1 MSRVSKNIL
10 YNLFGQGLLVILGFV
25 AVKFI
30 FKRLGQDAL
39 GIIYFTFTLN
49 ALLTAL
55 LALGIN
61 ETTVREVAAF
71 HEEDPTYIKHLLQTA
86 SFFYWSLYV
95 LAALAL
101 YESAPWLV
109 TKWINLDTLS
119 PFTATQILRVLGMA
133 SLLALPR
140 SFYASTLRGIQRMEF
155 TNLIDVGAS
164 ALQQFGA
171 VVVLFLGGGLIQVT
185 LWMAGCYLLGLV
197 VYLMV
202 CADFFGF
209 KVFVP
214 RISTS
219 VVDRNAGYTF
229 RLAGITVLSMIHMQ
243 SDKAIVSKLLSL
255 GVFGYY
261 GMAYS
266 AVSRGMLVSASVSQA
281 VFPSFSALYKQGNR
295 DGLMRQYKKLQDL
308 LCYAIVPMFAA
319 IPFAA
324 RPLFTFVLNA
334 EAARM
339 LLWPV
344 TFLCIGFCM
353 NGTMSIPYVFSL
365 AVGKPE
371 IAARTNYYALF
382 AVLPVTV
389 LLVFHFGI
397 AGAGFSWVFYH
408 LFAYAYMMPRACSEC
423 LGIPVWGWYLH
434 VFKVF
439 VMAGLTYGGA
449 WAIMTSLASFSNL
462 SLGLG
467 YVLASIAFVA
477 AAYRLIGDELRE
489 TLRRLTFQKPAPAS
503 TSLLV

>member
-1 MSRVSKNIL
+1 MSRLSKNIL
-10 YNLFGQGLLVILGFV
+10 YNLVGQGLLVILGFV

-30 FKRLGQDAL
+30 FKQLGQDAL

-49 ALLTAL
+49 GLLTAI

-86 SFFYWSLYV
+86 SFFYWGLYI
-95 LAALAL
+95 LAAVVL
-101 YESAPWLV
+101 YAAAPWLV

-119 PFTATQILRVLGMA
+119 PLTATLILRVLGIA

-140 SFYASTLRGIQRMEF
+140 SFCASILRGIQRMEI

-171 VVVLFLGGGLIQVT
+171 IIVLLRGGGLIQVT

-197 VYLMV
+197 IYLGV
-202 CADFFGF
+202 CAHFFGGKAF
-209 KVFVP
+209 IP
-214 RISTS
+214 RISPS
-219 VVDRNAGYTF
+219 VIDRNAGYTF
-229 RLAGITVLSMIHMQ
+229 RLAGITVFSIIHTQ

-261 GMAYS
+261 GMAYN
-266 AVSRGMLVSASVSQA
+266 AVSRGMLVAASVSQA
-281 VFPSFSALYKQGNR
+281 VFPSFSALYKQGDR
-295 DGLMRQYKKLQDL
+295 DGLMRQYRKLQDL
-308 LCYAIVPMFAA
+308 LCYAIIPMYAA

-334 EAARM
+334 QAARM

-344 TFLCIGFCM
+344 TFLSIGFCM
-353 NGTMSIPYVFSL
+353 NATMNIPYVFSL

-371 IAARTNYYALF
+371 IAARTNFYALF
-382 AVLPVTV
+382 AVLPMTL
-389 LLVFHFGI
+389 LLVYRFGI
-397 AGAGFSWVFYH
+397 AGAGFSWVFYN
-408 LFAYAYMMPRACSEC
+408 LFAYAYMMPRTCSEC
-423 LGIPVWGWYLH
+423 LGMPVWKWYVH

-439 VMAGLTYGGA
+439 VLAGLTYGGA
-449 WAIMTSLASFSNL
+449 WAIVMLVGSFSVLSLA
-462 SLGLG
+462 LG
-467 YVLASIAFVA
+467 YALGSFLFA
-477 AAYRLIGDELRE
+477 AGSFLLVGSELRN
-489 TLRRLTFQKPAPAS
+489 TFQGLARNFRAKYAE
-503 TSLLV
+503 VF

>member
-1 MSRVSKNIL
+1 
-10 YNLFGQGLLVILGFV
+10 
-25 AVKFI
+25 
-30 FKRLGQDAL
+30 
-39 GIIYFTFTLN
+39 
-49 ALLTAL
+49 
-55 LALGIN
+55 
-61 ETTVREVAAF
+61 
-71 HEEDPTYIKHLLQTA
+71 
-86 SFFYWSLYV
+86 
-95 LAALAL
+95 
-101 YESAPWLV
+101 
-109 TKWINLDTLS
+109 
-119 PFTATQILRVLGMA
+119 
-133 SLLALPR
+133 
-140 SFYASTLRGIQRMEF
+140 
-155 TNLIDVGAS
+155 
-164 ALQQFGA
+164 
-171 VVVLFLGGGLIQVT
+171 
-185 LWMAGCYLLGLV
+185 
-197 VYLMV
+197 
-202 CADFFGF
+202 
-209 KVFVP
+209 
-214 RISTS
+214 
-219 VVDRNAGYTF
+219 
-229 RLAGITVLSMIHMQ
+229 MIHMQ

>member
-1 MSRVSKNIL
+1 MSRLSKNIL
-10 YNLFGQGLLVILGFV
+10 YNLFGQGLLIVLSFV

-30 FKRLGQDAL
+30 FKQLGQDAL
-39 GIIYFTFTLN
+39 GIIYFTLTLN
-49 ALLTAL
+49 ALLTAI

-71 HEEDPTYIKHLLQTA
+71 HEDDPTYIKHLLQTA
-86 SFFYWSLYV
+86 SFFYWGLYV
-95 LAALAL
+95 LTAVGL
-101 YESAPWLV
+101 YASAPWLV

-119 PFTATQILRVLGMA
+119 PSTATLVLRVLGIA

-140 SFYASTLRGIQRMEF
+140 SFYMSILRGIQRMEF
-155 TNLIDVGAS
+155 TNLIDVGTS
-164 ALQQFGA
+164 TLQQFGA
-171 VVVLFLGGGLIQVT
+171 IGILLLGGGLIQVT
-185 LWMAGCYLLGLV
+185 HWMAGCYLLGLI
-197 VYLMV
+197 VYLAV
-202 CADFFGF
+202 CAHFFGF

-219 VVDRNAGYTF
+219 VIDRNAGYTF
-229 RLAGITVLSMIHMQ
+229 RLAGITVLSMIHVQ
-243 SDKAIVSKLLSL
+243 SDKAIVSKLLPL

-266 AVSRGMLVSASVSQA
+266 AVSRGMLVPTSVSQA
-281 VFPSFSALYKQGNR
+281 VFPSFSALYKQGDRN
-295 DGLMRQYKKLQDL
+295 GLMCQYRKLQDL
-308 LCYAIVPMFAA
+308 LCYAVIPMFAA

-344 TFLCIGFCM
+344 TFLSIGFCM
-353 NGTMSIPYVFSL
+353 NGTLSIPYVFSL

-371 IAARTNYYALF
+371 IAARTNFYALF

-389 LLVFHFGI
+389 LLVYEFGI

-408 LFAYAYMMPRACSEC
+408 LFLYACMMPRTCSEC
-423 LGIPVWGWYLH
+423 LGMTVWKWYLH

-439 VMAGLTYGGA
+439 GLAGLTYGGA
-449 WAIMTSLASFSNL
+449 WAIMTSLTSFSIP
-462 SLGLG
+462 SLALG
-467 YVLASIAFVA
+467 YAIASIAFVA
-477 AAYRLIGDELRE
+477 AAYRLIGDELRD
-489 TLRRLTFQKPAPAS
+489 TLRRLTFQKPVDRAS
-503 TSLLV
+503 PFV